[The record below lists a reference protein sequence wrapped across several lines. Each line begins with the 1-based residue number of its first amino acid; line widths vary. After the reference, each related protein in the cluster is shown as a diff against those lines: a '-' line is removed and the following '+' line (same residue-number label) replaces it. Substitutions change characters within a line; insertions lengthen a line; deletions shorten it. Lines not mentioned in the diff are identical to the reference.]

1 MVLNKTYTFG
11 HPNQKTQLKMS
22 SMSKFNLLT
31 FICLLASLI
40 THAQPDPIRL
50 NNPSFEDTPKRG
62 GEGIDGISGWIDCGK
77 INFPMETP
85 PDIHPKNFWGVNV
98 EAQHGKTYLGMVAR
112 DNNAY
117 ESVMQE
123 LASPLLSKKTYS
135 LDIYLAQS
143 PKYLSRSRKTSHEAN
158 YTKPSI
164 LRIIASDKNC
174 NVQEILYKS
183 PPIEHQDWKKY
194 TAIMTPK
201 DNVEY
206 LILSVYS
213 VKAENNGHILVD
225 GLSDI
230 IEVKP

>member
-1 MVLNKTYTFG
+1 
-11 HPNQKTQLKMS
+11 
-22 SMSKFNLLT
+22 MSKFILYFLV
-31 FICLLASLI
+31 CLI
-40 THAQPDPIRL
+40 TTLSTFAQSDTIRL
-50 NNPSFEDTPKRG
+50 KNPSFDGTPKRG
-62 GEGIDGISGWIDCGK
+62 GEAELGIDGWFDCGK
-77 INFPMETP
+77 INFPTETP
-85 PDIHPKNFWGVNV
+85 PDIHPNNFWGVNL
-98 EAQHGKTYLGMVAR
+98 EAQHGETYLGMVAR

-143 PKYLSRSRKTSHEAN
+143 PKYLSKSRKTSHEAN

-164 LRIIASDKNC
+164 LRIISADKNC

-230 IEVKP
+230 IVVKP

>member
-1 MVLNKTYTFG
+1 
-11 HPNQKTQLKMS
+11 MS
-22 SMSKFNLLT
+22 SMSKCILFFLVCLISTLST
-31 FICLLASLI
+31 F
-40 THAQPDPIRL
+40 AQSDTIRL
-50 NNPSFEDTPKRG
+50 INPSFEGWTHKG
-62 GEGIDGISGWIDCGK
+62 GKFLADISGWIDCGK
-77 INFPMETP
+77 IKFPNESP
-85 PDIHPKNFWGVNV
+85 PDIHPYNYWGVNL
-98 EAQHGKTYLGMVAR
+98 EAQHGETYLGMVAR

-143 PKYLSRSRKTSHEAN
+143 PKYLSKSRKTSHEAN

-164 LRIIASDKNC
+164 LRIISADKNC

-230 IEVKP
+230 IVVKP